1 MSCRAMRERVQAYAD
16 DELTVEGA
24 IEVEAHLERCASCRD
39 DFERQRSLRA
49 VVSELYPRP
58 APPEDLEQRV
68 TAGLREPRRAWR
80 PLVVSAVAAAGL
92 GVVLVWALG
101 PRSERNLPPEIW
113 AALGVHR
120 AAARGTLPPGL
131 ASSDVPEVN
140 RWLHGAVPS
149 FPGVPE
155 AESRGFTVRGA
166 AVVKLGGER
175 AAYVLYQ
182 AGARPVSLFVLPH
195 RDWPPMGR
203 AARSGDMEFRSLE
216 LGGERI
222 VAWSHD
228 PVSYLLVSD
237 AMRAP
242 AEACGVCHSN
252 AEAPG
257 TGDLSVGTPH
267 GGSAS

>member
-1 MSCRAMRERVQAYAD
+1 MRERVQAYAD
-16 DELTVEGA
+16 DELTVEGS

-39 DFERQRSLRA
+39 DFERQRNLRRTVA
-49 VVSELYPRP
+49 ELC
-58 APPEDLEQRV
+58 PPETPPPDLEQRV
-68 TAGLREPRRAWR
+68 AAGLRAPRALR
-80 PLVVSAVAAAGL
+80 PVVLSALAAAAL
-92 GVVLVWALG
+92 AVVLVWTLG
-101 PRSERNLPPEIW
+101 PRRERSLPPEVW

-131 ASSDVPEVN
+131 VSSDVPEVN
-140 RWLHGAVPS
+140 RWLRGAIPS
-149 FPGVPE
+149 FPDVPE

-182 AGARPVSLFVLPH
+182 AGARPISLFVLPH

-216 LGGERI
+216 LAGERI
-222 VAWSHD
+222 VAWSHE

-237 AMRAP
+237 ATRAP

-257 TGDLSVGTPH
+257 IGDLPVGTPH
-267 GGSAS
+267 GGSES